1 MKESLIPKIR
11 PQISNEI
18 AETLFITLYMR
29 SEETKNPG
37 GIISD
42 PTAEDLVSKIDY
54 DFSKFSKGKMS
65 GIGTS
70 IRVRHFDTKV
80 SGFIEKHQHPVVV
93 LIGCGL
99 DTRYQRLSNSK
110 KAVFYELD
118 LPEVIK
124 LRQIL
129 LPAKSNQKY
138 ISASMLES
146 EWMEILAD
154 NHPQGNFIFVIE
166 GVLMYFSKSQVKS
179 VICNLASHF
188 PGSEIHFDAVSQWAC
203 KHSKWHDTIKHVK
216 ADFVWGLNHVSE
228 IECWNSNIKHRDT
241 LYYMDVE
248 KKRWGMKGHF
258 MSLIPTFRKSSC
270 ILHYD
275 VVS

>member
-1 MKESLIPKIR
+1 MQESLIPKIR

-29 SEETKNPG
+29 SQETKNPD
-37 GIISD
+37 GIIRD
-42 PTAEDLVSKIDY
+42 TTAEKLVSKIDY

-80 SGFIEKHQHPVVV
+80 SDFIEKHRQPVVV

-124 LRQIL
+124 LRQTL
-129 LPAKSNQKY
+129 LPPKSNQKY
-138 ISASMLES
+138 ISASMLETD
-146 EWMEILAD
+146 WMEMLAAS
-154 NHPQGNFIFVIE
+154 HPQGNFIFVIE
-166 GVLMYFSKSQVKS
+166 GVLMYFRKNQVKS
-179 VICNLASHF
+179 VICNLARHF
-188 PGSEIHFDAVSQWAC
+188 PGSEIHFDAVSEWTC
-203 KHSKWHDTIKHVK
+203 KHSKLHDTIKHMN
-216 ADFVWGLNHVSE
+216 ADFIWGLNDASE
-228 IECWNSNIKHRDT
+228 IECWDQNIRHHDT

-248 KKRWGMKGHF
+248 KKRWGLKGYI
-258 MSLIPTFRKSSC
+258 MGLIPTFRKASC